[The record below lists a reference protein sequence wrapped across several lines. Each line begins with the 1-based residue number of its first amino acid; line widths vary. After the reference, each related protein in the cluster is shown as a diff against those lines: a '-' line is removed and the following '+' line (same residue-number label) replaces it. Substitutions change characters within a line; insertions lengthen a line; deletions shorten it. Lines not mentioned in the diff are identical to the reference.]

1 MNIEALLAL
10 EHENYFEIVDITYLD
25 AMSVGEEYSVL
36 KASFLT
42 IQQVKEH
49 LQQGDV
55 VKVAKVF
62 EFPEVRPCDLIIEKL
77 SGLQLQKKIAVNE
90 IIVRIHQNIIGVCVL
105 DMMDYLDCYMKL
117 MAGGIFITDQ
127 NREDKYFEI
136 IEKAQSV
143 EMPEALKE
151 NATFEEEQ
159 EYIVKKQEYDNA
171 QQNLQTLEKYL
182 NAYDKL
188 KDIKFVNDLLNEAK
202 ENVMSADT
210 EEKVAEAVDSYKKK
224 LMKCRNLSQEDSA
237 SCNSAQ
243 E

>member
-1 MNIEALLAL
+1 
-10 EHENYFEIVDITYLD
+10 
-25 AMSVGEEYSVL
+25 
-36 KASFLT
+36 
-42 IQQVKEH
+42 
-49 LQQGDV
+49 
-55 VKVAKVF
+55 
-62 EFPEVRPCDLIIEKL
+62 
-77 SGLQLQKKIAVNE
+77 
-90 IIVRIHQNIIGVCVL
+90 
-105 DMMDYLDCYMKL
+105 
-117 MAGGIFITDQ
+117 
-127 NREDKYFEI
+127 
-136 IEKAQSV
+136 
-143 EMPEALKE
+143 MPEALKE